1 MTEDSVG
8 SFWKLHAGE
17 PDCDCKMFGPAH
29 QTTCALVTWLKEDPK
44 RGAVLLAP
52 DPDTEG
58 LVIWDEVIDEAQQ
71 ERVRTRYFETGAT
84 RDTDQGKLDYE
95 AFLSRIVLRRYAEYM
110 HEHRKQSDGELR
122 DGDNWQ
128 KGMPRDQ
135 YMKSAWRHFH
145 DWWTYHRSEEE
156 DQYLVET
163 ALCALL
169 FNVMGYLHEYLQED

>member
-1 MTEDSVG
+1 MR
-8 SFWKLHAGE
+8 
-17 PDCDCKMFGPAH
+17 
-29 QTTCALVTWLKEDPK
+29 Q
-44 RGAVLLAP
+44 
-52 DPDTEG
+52 
-58 LVIWDEVIDEAQQ
+58 
-71 ERVRTRYFETGAT
+71 FETGAT

-95 AFLSRIVLRRYAEYM
+95 AFLSPIVLRRYGEYM
-110 HEHRKQSDGELR
+110 HEHRQQSDGELR

-135 YMKSAWRHFH
+135 YMKSGWRHFM
-145 DWWTYHRSEEE
+145 DWWTCHRAEEE